1 MGTLHVR
8 TEDLSA
14 TANSLD
20 GRVQT
25 LDGIR
30 SEVFAAAVPAGAF
43 GRIPGLGSHLD
54 QVYTDH
60 VTQSQEVLQEAKDGL
75 GNAVQSLRA
84 TASGFDQLEQQ
95 TSEHLTSC
103 VPD

>member
-1 MGTLHVR
+1 M
-8 TEDLSA
+8 
-14 TANSLD
+14 
-20 GRVQT
+20 
-25 LDGIR
+25 
-30 SEVFAAAVPAGAF
+30 PAGAF

-54 QVYTDH
+54 HVYTDQ
-60 VTQSQEVLQEAKDGL
+60 VTQSEEVLQQAKDGL

-84 TASGFDQLEQQ
+84 TAQGFEQLEQR